1 MIYGR
6 AYFKG
11 KVVSELT
18 DIGFRTVDDVIDA
31 LANQIAQK
39 SIPTG
44 SIVQFRLTNCD
55 SRNGKPS
62 MKEAREKVF

>member
-18 DIGFRTVDDVIDA
+18 DIGFNTVDDVITA
-31 LANQIAQK
+31 LAKKLPK

-44 SIVQFRLTNCD
+44 STVQFRLTNCD
-55 SRNGKPS
+55 SEREVVYERSKGKG
-62 MKEAREKVF
+62 F